1 MVCGFRRRVVS
12 GMREKGVCCVDLQA
26 SKVPIK
32 QCTDRQ
38 VLARQLQVVP
48 MALSIGTL
56 RGRCDEGI
64 AQHQESRIKILDA
77 RNHRE
82 AVQFCVKARKSKHI
96 YQSMSG
102 PVQPSRGASK
112 AATVWSALPTH
123 SASRHLPHLISRTK
137 LALRTLSLPTSSC
150 NMHLSPPVPDRQPR
164 PTIDA

>member
-64 AQHQESRIKILDA
+64 AQHQESRIKNQDTRCEESPRGCSILCQSSEVEAHISIHVGA
-77 RNHRE
+77 RP
-82 AVQFCVKARKSKHI
+82 A
-96 YQSMSG
+96 
-102 PVQPSRGASK
+102 
-112 AATVWSALPTH
+112 
-123 SASRHLPHLISRTK
+123 
-137 LALRTLSLPTSSC
+137 
-150 NMHLSPPVPDRQPR
+150 QPR
-164 PTIDA
+164 SFQGRNSVERAANSLRITTPAPSHKPHKASPSHAVPPNVVM